1 MAIKCSRIPIEL
13 LEPNIAYW
21 RSYDNGKG
29 KQEEIT
35 FTPLK
40 EHGSLHGEV
49 ESSKKLL
56 LTQSKEVK
64 ILGME
69 DMDQDM
75 ETNKVDLTLKL

>member
-1 MAIKCSRIPIEL
+1 MAINCSRIPIEL

-40 EHGSLHGEV
+40 EHSSLHVEV
-49 ESSKKLL
+49 ESSKKLA

-75 ETNKVDLTLKL
+75 ETNKV